1 MSNPGRVA
9 RRVSDSRSDKPARHT
24 GDRRQDE
31 EAKMATAAIVRP
43 ERADD
48 GKQRTTGVL
57 LAGGIAAGP
66 VFAVSVTAQVLT
78 RDGFDLSRQPL
89 SLLALGEHGWIQI
102 ATFVVSGLLALVG
115 AAGMRRVLPP
125 GQPAGTWGPRLVA
138 VFGIGLTIGGV
149 LVADPSM
156 GWPAGAPQ
164 GPAETMSWHA
174 VGHGV
179 GAMLAFWS
187 LTVACLVFARRD
199 ARAGRRGAAGFSL
212 AAAVAVVVVMA
223 WPDQDS
229 ISVRMALGSGVVF
242 GWLSVVCARLLA
254 VTSR

>member
-1 MSNPGRVA
+1 
-9 RRVSDSRSDKPARHT
+9 
-24 GDRRQDE
+24 
-31 EAKMATAAIVRP
+31 MATATMARP
-43 ERADD
+43 EVAGT

-57 LAGGIAAGP
+57 LAGGVAAGP

-102 ATFVVSGLLALVG
+102 ATFVVSGLLAFAG

-125 GQPAGTWGPRLVA
+125 GRPGGVWVPRLVA
-138 VFGIGLTIGGV
+138 VFGLGLIIGGV

-179 GAMLAFWS
+179 GAMLAFCS
-187 LTVACLVFARRD
+187 LTVACLVFARRE
-199 ARAGRRGAAGFSL
+199 ARLGRPGVAVLSVAGA
-212 AAAVAVVVVMA
+212 AVVVLVMA
-223 WPDQDS
+223 WPHQDS
-229 ISVRMALGSGVVF
+229 ISVRMALGSAVLF